1 GMLTG
6 EDALPAADALVEAG
20 LLTRFQANLLLQ
32 GKSKSLRITSKYRLL
47 DRLGAGGMG
56 LVYLCEHIRM
66 KRLVALKV
74 LPNSQSKEPGNL
86 ERFYREAQAVAA
98 LKHTNIVQAYDA
110 DTDNGIHYLV
120 MEYIDGINLEKLV
133 SKHGPLDPIRSAHY
147 IAQAAEGLQHAAG

>member
-1 GMLTG
+1 MSSSKFLSIIRDNKLVEEDKLQECLRTISPNAATG
-6 EDALPAADALVEAG
+6 ADALPVADALVESK

-74 LPNSQSKEPGNL
+74 LPNAQAKEAGNL
-86 ERFYREAQAVAA
+86 ERFYREAQA
-98 LKHTNIVQAYDA
+98 
-110 DTDNGIHYLV
+110 G
-120 MEYIDGINLEKLV
+120 
-133 SKHGPLDPIRSAHY
+133 
-147 IAQAAEGLQHAAG
+147 